1 MTNFIIIPSYNEG
14 QNINVILKKIS
25 DCKIENLVVV
35 IVDDSEIS
43 FKSKINTQKFKVIY
57 LNRGKKYYNPLPD
70 HKLSF
75 TNFIPFISF

>member
-14 QNINVILKKIS
+14 QNINVILKQIS

-57 LNRGKKYYNPLPD
+57 LNRGKKMEED
-70 HKLSF
+70 Q
-75 TNFIPFISF
+75 PFYLAYLIFSV

>member
-43 FKSKINTQKFKVIY
+43 F
-57 LNRGKKYYNPLPD
+57 
-70 HKLSF
+70 
-75 TNFIPFISF
+75 

>member
-57 LNRGKKYYNPLPD
+57 LNRGKKN
-70 HKLSF
+70 
-75 TNFIPFISF
+75 